1 MASQA
6 YSVLMSIYLKEN
18 PAYLRASLDSIIN
31 QTIPPAEIV
40 MVKDGPLTK
49 ELDSVLAEYD
59 RRYPGIFSF
68 IAYEENHGLGYALH
82 RGIVACTN
90 DIVARMDTD
99 DIARSDRMEKQ
110 LKAIQDGLDMVGS
123 QVIEFVESPDKPIAR
138 TDLPEGLN
146 NIIACSKRR
155 NPFRHPPMT
164 FKRSKVLKAGNYSS
178 EYLYFED
185 WDLFNR
191 MLAAGCRAENLHETL
206 VAMRVSPDFYE
217 RRGGLGYLAHVWKF
231 KSAQLR
237 IGYFTVVDFLI
248 SFLPQLIVCLMPNCL
263 RGFVYT
269 NMLRRSDD

>member
-178 EYLYFED
+178 EYL
-185 WDLFNR
+185 
-191 MLAAGCRAENLHETL
+191 
-206 VAMRVSPDFYE
+206 
-217 RRGGLGYLAHVWKF
+217 
-231 KSAQLR
+231 
-237 IGYFTVVDFLI
+237 
-248 SFLPQLIVCLMPNCL
+248 
-263 RGFVYT
+263 
-269 NMLRRSDD
+269 